1 MMERRTFLKWSL
13 SVGAL
18 AALEVTG
25 WGCSRDQKS
34 MSHPIRLPALPYK
47 LDALAPYLSEETLR
61 FHYGKHHKG
70 YVSNAN
76 RLVTDTRLENLSLT
90 EMMRETFQPKTCEQ
104 SAIFNNAAQVFNHTF
119 YWNSMKPG
127 GGGAP
132 AGLMEEWLTTS
143 FGSYKSFREAF
154 MDAARGRF
162 ASGWI
167 WLVRKEG
174 QLTVVD
180 TANAVTPSVQGMQP
194 LLVLD
199 VWEHAYYLDYQNQR
213 DKYVEAFLDHLINWE
228 FAASNLG
235 EA

>member
-1 MMERRTFLKWSL
+1 MERRTFLKWSL
-13 SVGAL
+13 RVGAL
-18 AALEVTG
+18 TALELTG

-34 MSHPIRLPALPYK
+34 MSHPIPLPALPYK

-61 FHYGKHHKG
+61 YHYGKHHKG

-76 RLVTDTRLENLSLT
+76 RLVTDTRLENLSLA
-90 EMMRETFQPKTCEQ
+90 EMMRESFQPKACEQ

-132 AGLMEEWLTTS
+132 QGLMEEWLTTS
-143 FGSYKSFREAF
+143 FGSIKSFREAF

-162 ASGWI
+162 ASGWT
-167 WLVRKEG
+167 WLVRNEG
-174 QLTVVD
+174 KLAVMD
-180 TANAVTPSVQGMQP
+180 TANAVAPSVQGMQP

-213 DKYVEAFLDHLINWE
+213 DKYIEAFLDHLVNWE

-235 EA
+235 ET